1 MRFTKCVLA
10 AGLLLVAAPMFATT
24 FLAVG
29 SCEPKYTSFQTIS
42 AAVNAASVPGTTIY
56 ICPGT
61 YAEQVLITKKVILE
75 GVVSGNS
82 RAAIITAPI
91 GGMVANAT
99 STYGGPAIQAQVLVQ
114 NTTVTIEDLT
124 IDASGSNLGSL
135 NCNGNPIGI
144 FYQNASGTITRNS
157 VINDILGAGLT
168 GCQSGLGIYVESGAT
183 TVQPNPSP
191 SGTSTVSI
199 TYNNVANY
207 QKNGITGNGSGT
219 DVTIS
224 DNVVVGQGPWNGA
237 AQNSIQIAFDA
248 TGSITAN
255 TVGSD
260 VWAPDVFGDTGDAA
274 AGILVYESPG
284 IHITSN
290 LVSNTQYGIAVIGDG
305 AIVNSNT
312 VTLTHLYDAIDLC
325 GNSNTADTNTITG
338 ADESGVHIDDTCTGS
353 ATSNTVT
360 GNTISA
366 TCAGVLSGPDTANS
380 NTISNNTFY
389 NAVYK
394 ILYGSD
400 TCTASATSAI
410 SVSKP
415 AAKPHWRVSPAKP

>member
-1 MRFTKCVLA
+1 MRFRKCVLA
-10 AGLLLVAAPMFATT
+10 AGLLLAALPMFATT

-29 SCEPKYTSFQTIS
+29 KCEPNYTSFQTIS
-42 AAVNAASVPGTTIY
+42 AAVNAASVAGTTIY
-56 ICPGT
+56 VCPGT
-61 YAEQVLITKKVILE
+61 YPEQVLITKKVILE

-82 RAAIITAPI
+82 KAAIITAPT

-99 STYGGPAIQAQVLVQ
+99 STYGGPAIEAQILVQ
-114 NTTVTIEDLT
+114 NTTGVTIEDLT
-124 IDASGSNLGSL
+124 IDASGSNLESL
-135 NCNGNPIGI
+135 GCDGNPIGI

-157 VINDILGAGLT
+157 VINDILSDGLT

-183 TVQPNPSP
+183 TVQPNPSAYFP
-191 SGTSTVSI
+191 STVTIS
-199 TYNNVANY
+199 YNNVANY
-207 QKNGITGNGSGT
+207 QKNGITGNASGT

-224 DNVVVGQGPWNGA
+224 NNVVVGQGPWNGA
-237 AQNSIQIAFDA
+237 GQNSIQIAFDA
-248 TGSITAN
+248 TGSITGN

-274 AGILVYESPG
+274 AGILVYASTG
-284 IHITSN
+284 TVRITSN
-290 LVSNTQYGIAVIGDG
+290 LVSNTQYGIAVGSD

-325 GNSNTADTNTITG
+325 GDSNTADSNTITG

-353 ATSNTVT
+353 ATGNTVS

-366 TCAGVLSGPDTANS
+366 TCAGVLSGPVIGS

-389 NAVYK
+389 NAVSK
-394 ILYGSD
+394 IVYGSD
-400 TCTASATSAI
+400 TCTPSATSAI
-410 SVSKP
+410 SIRSPV
-415 AAKPHWRVSPAKP
+415 AKPHWRPAKP